1 MTFALLA
8 VFAIPTLSI
17 PFVYLT
23 GKKSPKAAAI
33 FVALIALVNIALLLT
48 TVPTILNS
56 PSHQYI
62 EPYTWITV
70 IHTSF
75 TLFADGISVSIALV
89 SLILMVVASIFSI
102 TYMAGKKHLPV
113 YYALLCMLSVGLVG
127 VFLTSNLILFYF
139 CWELMLVPAFFIIGE
154 WGYKDS
160 YKQALKFFIYTH
172 AGAVFVLLG
181 IGAIYFTTGTTDM
194 FAAQAALAAT
204 CPGYCQVDSH
214 SLNRWVRR

>member
-8 VFAIPTLSI
+8 VFAIPTLSV

-23 GKKSPKAAAI
+23 GKKSPKAAAV

-48 TVPTILNS
+48 TVPTVLNS
-56 PSHQYI
+56 SAHQYI
-62 EPYTWITV
+62 ETYTWITV

-75 TLFADGISVSIALV
+75 TLFTDGISVSIAIIALV
-89 SLILMVVASIFSI
+89 LMLVATLFSI
-102 TYMAGKKHLPV
+102 TYMAGKKNLPV
-113 YYALLCMLSVGLVG
+113 YYALLCMLSVGLTG
-127 VFLTSNLILFYF
+127 VFITSNLVLFYF

-160 YKQALKFFIYTH
+160 YKQAFKFFIYTH

-181 IGAIYFTTGTTDM
+181 IGATYIATGTTDM
-194 FAAQAALAAT
+194 FASPT
-204 CPGYCQVDSH
+204 CSTYG
-214 SLNRWVRR
+214 